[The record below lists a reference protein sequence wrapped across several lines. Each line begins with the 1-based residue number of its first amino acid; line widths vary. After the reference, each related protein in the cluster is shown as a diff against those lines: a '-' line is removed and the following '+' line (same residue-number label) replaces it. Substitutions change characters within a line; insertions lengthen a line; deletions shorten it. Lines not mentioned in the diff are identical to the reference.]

1 MRGLFVLL
9 LILTFSFQCVL
20 SDADADAKL
29 EDADDVVNASEFNS
43 SRSTEVTFA
52 NMIDRALEKEFNETD
67 DKSDG

>member
-1 MRGLFVLL
+1 MRGLFVVL
-9 LILTFSFQCVL
+9 LILSFSFQYVL
-20 SDADADAKL
+20 SDADAKF